1 MYASSPA
8 ARTAP
13 SSRICLPPHTCLP
26 PAVPETVPQAF
37 EQFNGPLRDWKYDTN
52 KIKPLIPTELAN
64 PHPLPITLCFL
75 CEGLRLMRKVSEEA
89 QKTKEG
95 LGGNSGGCADLSR
108 CSRHSS
114 RPGPASVS
122 NRDSHRMLPGMGA
135 GAAATP
141 FDIEGGGEAAGRT
154 CSGADLLRPKFG
166 SVRLSLLPGATE
178 AGSPMQRMQSLTH
191 PSQQQL
197 VEGSQNAAPRGRVLW
212 RGMRGMNLS
221 RYFLKH
227 GGCEM
232 SPMSTTDDLAIAV
245 RYARDAQDGCEPTAL
260 LFR

>member
-1 MYASSPA
+1 MPFAHCSS
-8 ARTAP
+8 
-13 SSRICLPPHTCLP
+13 S
-26 PAVPETVPQAF
+26 VKQ
-37 EQFNGPLRDWKYDTN
+37 G
-52 KIKPLIPTELAN
+52 ELAQ
-64 PHPLPITLCFL
+64 LEVARFQ
-75 CEGLRLMRKVSEEA
+75 LRWL
-89 QKTKEG
+89 
-95 LGGNSGGCADLSR
+95 
-108 CSRHSS
+108 
-114 RPGPASVS
+114 
-122 NRDSHRMLPGMGA
+122 
-135 GAAATP
+135 
-141 FDIEGGGEAAGRT
+141 
-154 CSGADLLRPKFG
+154 
-166 SVRLSLLPGATE
+166 
-178 AGSPMQRMQSLTH
+178 H